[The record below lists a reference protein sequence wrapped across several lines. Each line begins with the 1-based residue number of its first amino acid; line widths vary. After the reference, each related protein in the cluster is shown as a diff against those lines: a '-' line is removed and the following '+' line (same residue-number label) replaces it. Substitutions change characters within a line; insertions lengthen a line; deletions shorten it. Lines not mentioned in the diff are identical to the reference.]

1 MAVAADMPR
10 AGWRHRAVP
19 AHTRT
24 EVLGLA
30 MLAGSIAFL
39 LIAGLVSGLPLDD
52 AAFLLPMSVAPVIG
66 AVLAWRFSTWGRV
79 VGLLL
84 GTATA
89 VMTFW
94 LGFGIMVPKS
104 FVEFT
109 VATGFILGAVLLVY
123 GGIASIVRR
132 ADVRDQPAA
141 SEVLL
146 DRTAVGIVVLALVV
160 SLPLWLTSRTTVDAS
175 AAQGLQEV
183 VASNFTFADVTVPV
197 TADGASVVV
206 RNRDPFLH
214 TFTIDEL
221 GIDVELLPGS
231 ASVVELP
238 ATPGT
243 WTYYC
248 IPHSG
253 DAGAGEDDMAATL
266 TIE

>member
-1 MAVAADMPR
+1 MAVAAEMPDVGR
-10 AGWRHRAVP
+10 RHRGVP
-19 AHTRT
+19 AHTQT

-30 MLAGSIAFL
+30 LVSGAILFL
-39 LIAGLVSGLPLDD
+39 LAAGLLSGLPLDD
-52 AAFLLPMSVAPVIG
+52 AAFLLPMIVAPAIG
-66 AVLAWRFSTWGRV
+66 AVLAWRFSTWGRA

-84 GTATA
+84 GIATA

-109 VATGFILGAVLLVY
+109 AATAFLLGVGLLLY
-123 GGIASIVRR
+123 GGIGSIVRR
-132 ADVRDQPAA
+132 ADLRDEPART
-141 SEVLL
+141 EVLL
-146 DRTAVGIVVLALVV
+146 NRTAVGIVVLALVV
-160 SLPLWLTSRTTVDAS
+160 SLPLWLASRTTVDAS
-175 AAQGLQEV
+175 AAGGLPEV
-183 VASNFTFADVTVPV
+183 VATNFTFTDVTVPA
-197 TADGASVVV
+197 TSDGASVVV
-206 RNRDPFLH
+206 RNQDPFMH
-214 TFTIDEL
+214 TFTIDDL

-253 DAGAGEDDMAATL
+253 EAGAGEDDMAATL

>member
-1 MAVAADMPR
+1 MAVAAEMPR

-24 EVLGLA
+24 EVLGLS

-39 LIAGLVSGLPLDD
+39 LAAGLVSGLPLGE
-52 AAFLLPMSVAPVIG
+52 AAFLLPMIAAPAIG
-66 AVLAWRFSTWGRV
+66 AVLAWRFSTWGRA

-84 GTATA
+84 GIATA
-89 VMTFW
+89 VMTFF

-109 VATGFILGAVLLVY
+109 AATGFILGVVLLLY
-123 GGIASIVRR
+123 GGIGSIVRR
-132 ADVRDQPAA
+132 ADVRDEPAR

-146 DRTAVGIVVLALVV
+146 GRTALGIVALALVV
-160 SLPLWLTSRTTVDAS
+160 SLPLWLTSRTTVAAS
-175 AAQGLQEV
+175 AAEGLPEV
-183 VASNFTFADVTVPV
+183 VATNFTFADVTVPA
-197 TADGASVVV
+197 TSSGASVVV
-206 RNRDPFLH
+206 RNQDPFMH

-238 ATPGT
+238 ASPGT
-243 WTYYC
+243 YTYYC
-248 IPHSG
+248 VPHSG
-253 DAGAGEDDMAATL
+253 EAGAGEDDMAATL
-266 TIE
+266 TIQ

>member
-1 MAVAADMPR
+1 MTVAAEMPRSARRQRAVA
-10 AGWRHRAVP
+10 

-30 MLAGSIAFL
+30 MLAGAVLFL
-39 LIAGLVSGLPLDD
+39 LAAGLVSGLPLDE
-52 AAFLLPMSVAPVIG
+52 AVFLLPMILAPAIG
-66 AVLAWRFSTWGRV
+66 AFLAWRFSTWGRV

-84 GTATA
+84 GIATA
-89 VMTFW
+89 AMTFW
-94 LGFGIMVPKS
+94 LGFGIMVPAS

-109 VATGFILGAVLLVY
+109 AATGFLLGVILLLY
-123 GGIASIVRR
+123 GGIASLVRR
-132 ADVRDQPAA
+132 NDVRDEPAR

-146 DRTAVGIVVLALVV
+146 GRAALGIVVLALVV
-160 SLPLWLTSRTTVDAS
+160 SLPLWLVNRTTVDA
-175 AAQGLQEV
+175 AAAEGLPEV
-183 VASNFTFADVTVPV
+183 VATNFAFDNVTVPA
-197 TADGASVVV
+197 TSDGASVVV

-253 DAGAGEDDMAATL
+253 EAGAGEDDMAATL